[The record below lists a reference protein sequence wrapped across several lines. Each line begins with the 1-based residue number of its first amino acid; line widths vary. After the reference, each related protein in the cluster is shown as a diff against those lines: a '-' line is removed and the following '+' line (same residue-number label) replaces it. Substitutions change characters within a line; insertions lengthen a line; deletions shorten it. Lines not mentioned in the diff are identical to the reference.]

1 MQYRENQYIDKTES
15 LEKGISRFPSV
26 YIEGNAVTGKTTA
39 VTMLLE
45 KHPEMSSYIL
55 DFKYEL
61 KNVGELLEKLIKIQN
76 QLDKENLLIVVEN
89 IPKNIDAKIAE
100 CLAEA
105 VNKILNKSCFIF
117 VSREKPQKE
126 FLELLWKNKM
136 EVISME
142 KLFFSLEEVRTFM
155 KEKQSLLDAEVLY
168 EKTGGWPGVINVLL
182 HLAES
187 RENTNIEEILQSYEM
202 KSYVHNEML
211 SGLTEVKKT
220 FLSKI
225 ASCPWVNEKLAE
237 EVWNIENAREKLEN
251 LQRKGFLEFEYEMQ
265 HWKIAPLFGRYILS
279 KVSEKRVEAGWYER
293 EGYIQES
300 FWCLKQSWEE
310 EAYRQCMLKYYDK
323 VYAMGLLSEDVFKW
337 TGKTPEQCYLRGIYA
352 YHVQDFERLHREIA
366 LLKKVKE
373 KDHKTKEVLLNLYYL
388 DPQISLSDWLEL
400 VEKLC
405 EEDRKFRLYQI
416 LGNSVTYLCG
426 VRDLSGLFS
435 CTRKEEK
442 QKEHLW
448 RNAFGEIEWK
458 CYQFA
463 RIDYY
468 LETER
473 KDSIQ
478 EDDWNLLRENVNRQ
492 VVWQIR
498 MANLFLLCKLQR
510 IQPEEMRTQR
520 IYELENS
527 LRRENYSVCAGM
539 AESISSLYAPWYGA
553 REKMS
558 QWLRYTV
565 MDSTMAITEENYLM
579 FYCRAKGYLLLNQYE
594 RAEKILKKLV
604 PYLQNYRRNRF
615 LAEVLFQY
623 AMVNW
628 GKDLKGQAV
637 KNAIESFLISAS
649 GRYVRFYVGYGQKGQ
664 QVLEAFIEWQ
674 KGSTPEGW
682 SRKKKYNYGNVL
694 NMPME
699 DYLSVILRST
709 KKASKT
715 GRKFPEEYIEER
727 LTMMETIILQDIGRG
742 MSNAE
747 ICEELGLKLPT
758 VKGHVYSL
766 FKKLGVN
773 SRVQAVVRGKELGM
787 LE

>member
-26 YIEGNAVTGKTTA
+26 YIEGNAATGKTTA

-136 EVISME
+136 EVIPME

-211 SGLTEVKKT
+211 SGLTEEKKT

-405 EEDRKFRLYQI
+405 EEGRKFRLYQI

-492 VVWQIR
+492 EVWQIR
-498 MANLFLLCKLQR
+498 MAKLYLLCKLQR

-637 KNAIESFLISAS
+637 KSAIESFLISAS
-649 GRYVRFYVGYGQKGQ
+649 GRYVRFYAGYGQKGQ

-674 KGSTPEGW
+674 KGSAPEGW

-699 DYLSVILRST
+699 DYLSVILRSA